1 MTSKVLD
8 AVFYAIEEINQ
19 QLPKEQQLD
28 KSTDVVIFGISGRLD
43 SLGLVT
49 LIVAIEQR
57 IEEEFGVTITLT
69 DEGAISQRDS
79 PFRTIGALADY
90 ISLLLKEKVNG

>member
-1 MTSKVLD
+1 MKSKVLD
-8 AVFYAIEEINQ
+8 AVFYAIEEVNQ

-28 KSTDVVIFGISGRLD
+28 KSTDVVIFGVSGRLD

-69 DEGAISQRDS
+69 DEGAMSQTDS

-90 ISLLLKEKVNG
+90 IALLLKEKVNG